1 MKNNEIRKVDDGDDA
16 GEEGHLLAADE
27 SLALYRA
34 RACHAAALE
43 RMGEYRAAAEAWGI
57 SFQAA
62 QDARNRFWC
71 EVRQTRCEKQA
82 TEPMGIPYRR
92 RSVTAS

>member
-1 MKNNEIRKVDDGDDA
+1 MKNNEIRKVDKAEAGGDG
-16 GEEGHLLAADE
+16 HSLAADE

-57 SFQAA
+57 SVQAA

-71 EVRQTRCEKQA
+71 EVRQMRCEKQA
-82 TEPMGIPYRR
+82 TEPVGMPYRR
-92 RSVTAS
+92 RSVAAS